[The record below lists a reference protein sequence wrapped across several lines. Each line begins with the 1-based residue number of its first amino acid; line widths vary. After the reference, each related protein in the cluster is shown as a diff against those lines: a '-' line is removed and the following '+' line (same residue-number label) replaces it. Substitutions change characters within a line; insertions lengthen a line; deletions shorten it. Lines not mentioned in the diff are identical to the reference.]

1 MNVVITYIVTKWIM
15 WVIVSILLFALFLV
29 FSFVKSIRRSRW
41 LVLVAM
47 ALITVYE
54 AVPTIQGLLDIKND
68 SYVTEHVEY
77 YRASESN
84 THNNLA
90 ASESVQIT
98 LDDGSYLILRGAF
111 SNMPRGRYTGT
122 VTYAKRSKIIIDF
135 VPDSSHEPT
144 IKVVSPHFFTK
155 CGEAC

>member
-1 MNVVITYIVTKWIM
+1 
-15 WVIVSILLFALFLV
+15 
-29 FSFVKSIRRSRW
+29 
-41 LVLVAM
+41 M

-98 LDDGSYLILRGAF
+98 LDDESTLILRGAF

-155 CGEAC
+155 RREAC